1 MALQLPKFS
10 VTILGSNSALPANG
24 RHPTAQLL
32 NVNNNYYL
40 IDCGEGTQMQLRRY
54 GLKMQRI
61 EVVFISH
68 MHGDHYF
75 GLVGLLNSM
84 QLLGR
89 TKALLIIC
97 PPALEPIVRL
107 QLDAAGARLSY
118 PLQFQ
123 FLDEDDKTKRII
135 YEDDHV
141 KVEAFPLKHRIACHG
156 FLFSEQPRD
165 RTYLPELG
173 GPAGVRIQDI
183 PRLKKGENVLL
194 DNGTILLY
202 EKFTLPP
209 VPVRSYAFCTDTL
222 PLDHVAEWVSGA
234 NLLYHEATFL
244 DDEVKRA
251 KETHH
256 STAAQAATIATKAMV
271 KHLLIG
277 HYSARYTSLDAH
289 LNEAKAVFVACSLSY
304 EGLEVE
310 II

>member
-1 MALQLPKFS
+1 MAFQLPKFS

-40 IDCGEGTQMQLRRY
+40 IDCGEGTQMQMRRY

-89 TKALLIIC
+89 TKPLLIIS
-97 PPALEPIVRL
+97 PVALEPIVRL
-107 QLDAAGARLSY
+107 QLDAAGSRLSY

-123 FLDEDDKTKRII
+123 FLDESNKSKHVIF
-135 YEDDHV
+135 EDEFV
-141 KVEAFPLKHRIACHG
+141 KVEAFPLKHRITCHG
-156 FLFSEQPRD
+156 FLFTEQPRE
-165 RTYLPELG
+165 RTYLPEVG

-183 PRLKKGENVLL
+183 PYLKRGENVRKDDGSLL
-194 DNGTILLY
+194 RFED
-202 EKFTLPP
+202 FTKPPLPS
-209 VPVRSYAFCTDTL
+209 RSYAYCTDTL
-222 PLDHVAEWVSGA
+222 PLENVVAWVKGA

-244 DDEVKRA
+244 ADEEKRA

-256 STAAQAATIATKAMV
+256 TTASQAATIASQAMV
-271 KHLLIG
+271 KHLLLG
-277 HYSARYTSLDAH
+277 HYSARYTNLDGH
-289 LNEAKAVFVACSLSY
+289 LQEASAVFEACSLSY

-310 II
+310 IN